1 MLSFWSQSK
10 QQRVLYAM
18 SVSLDAQAYAQG
30 LLLFGGDMQCRCIS
44 EHTYTTLPAVMH
56 ACLQPC

>member
-1 MLSFWSQSK
+1 
-10 QQRVLYAM
+10 M

-44 EHTYTTLPAVMH
+44 ERTYTTLPAVMH